1 MSIEKQI
8 QGISATITAED
19 TANALPHDEQLLT
32 YMDSMDS
39 EHSFDSNVAALEHLF
54 ASVNMFTDIRIST
67 EACSSI
73 ISVAAEPT
81 TLSMESIKENLTG
94 AVKKFID
101 GIMRIIRDVG
111 ARITTWTEQIKQ
123 LMPSVLKSIQT
134 LREKVESLQ
143 GSVNSTTHTNPAGL
157 ARLAIHNRVP
167 RNGSEVHQSLLLLVK
182 ASAALYGRYAE
193 LVLELDGKLHAV
205 LSQDL
210 AGTDGK
216 EYLIQANDVVLKHH
230 ALNTYMFPVTRVED
244 DVRYSETPPL
254 PDNRRLVS
262 SWAIV
267 DKLSKDKGTTP
278 FEMAK
283 AIQKASVR
291 LESTAGDGLHLTPNA
306 SLFKTMT
313 KDEMLA
319 LLDDAAAL
327 LSIRSTFDADIQP
340 KLAKQVSESLSVL
353 EYLEK
358 NKLKG
363 IELDGTI
370 PMADAKYLHAI
381 LSYHSALARWAGE
394 PFQHFGNYVLEIVN
408 ATLRLVRESAT
419 HYE

>member
-1 MSIEKQI
+1 MSIEEQI

-19 TANALPHDEQLLT
+19 TANALPHDQQLLT
-32 YMDSMDS
+32 YMDSMES
-39 EHSFDSNVAALEHLF
+39 EHSFDSNVAALEHLL
-54 ASVNMFTDIRIST
+54 ASVNTFTDIRIST
-67 EACSSI
+67 ESCSSI

-101 GIMRIIRDVG
+101 SIMRIIRDVG
-111 ARITTWTEQIKQ
+111 ARIATWTEQIKQ

-134 LREKVESLQ
+134 LREKVESL
-143 GSVNSTTHTNPAGL
+143 GSAANSRTHTNPAGL
-157 ARLAIHNRVP
+157 ARLAIHNRIP
-167 RNGSEVHQSLLLLVK
+167 RTGDEVHRSLLLLVK
-182 ASAALYGRYAE
+182 ASSALYGRYAE
-193 LVLELDGKLHAV
+193 LVLELDGKLQDV

-210 AGTDGK
+210 KDTNGEA
-216 EYLIQANDVVLKHH
+216 YLIQANDVVLKHH
-230 ALNTYMFPVTRVED
+230 ALNTYMFPVTRTEND
-244 DVRYSETPPL
+244 TRYSETPPL
-254 PDNRRLVS
+254 PDNRKLVS
-262 SWAIV
+262 SWAV
-267 DKLSKDKGTTP
+267 VEKLSKDKSLTP
-278 FEMAK
+278 FQMAS

-291 LESTAGDGLHLTPNA
+291 LESTAGDGVHLVPNA

-313 KDEMLA
+313 KTEMLA

-327 LSIRSTFDADIQP
+327 LSVRSAFDSDVQP
-340 KLAKQVSESLSVL
+340 KLADQVQKSQVVLTSLENS
-353 EYLEK
+353 
-358 NKLKG
+358 KLKG
-363 IELDGTI
+363 FELDGTI
-370 PMADAKYLHAI
+370 AMADAKYLHAI